1 MAIHTQPLS
10 LKLKNLQ
17 AIADEEYSA
26 VNLVE
31 ESIHKF
37 GVSKGLR
44 IFAKMSEDY
53 TLSKIKDKEEF

>member
-31 ESIHKF
+31 EAIHKF
-37 GVSKGLR
+37 SMRENGDLVQKLL
-44 IFAKMSEDY
+44 
-53 TLSKIKDKEEF
+53 LSKDFSS